1 MLNTTRAV
9 IDLDALRH
17 NLAVVRSLCPA
28 SRVMAMV
35 KADAYGHGL
44 LPVAQALAAAGVD
57 GLAVARLSE
66 ALQLHD
72 VGIDRRLLLL
82 GSLLD
87 DGDLDLCAE
96 RDIDVVVHD
105 TITAERVR
113 RHRGV
118 PLRIWL
124 KLDSGM
130 HRLGLTVDE
139 FRAAD
144 ARLRGAAGVGEIV
157 HMTHFSSAEE
167 PDASRTER
175 QLASFREAHHGSAA
189 AVSLANSAGLIA
201 HPETRGDWVRP
212 GIMLY
217 GDNPVAANQPLPLR
231 PVMSL
236 RAFVTGVRDLGPNES
251 VGYNATWTSRR
262 PSRIA
267 AIGIGYGDGYPR
279 HAGNGTPVWLNGK
292 IVPLAGRVSMDTI
305 CVDVTEL
312 DSVAVG
318 DEAVLWGAELP
329 AALVARHAETIS
341 YELFTSI
348 GSRVTREYLAVHRP
362 AP

>member
-1 MLNTTRAV
+1 MLNTARAV

-44 LPVAQALAAAGVD
+44 LPVARALAAAGVE

-66 ALQLHD
+66 ALRLHD
-72 VGIDRRLLLL
+72 AGIGRRLLLL

-87 DGDLDLCAE
+87 EGDLDLCAE
-96 RDIDVVVHD
+96 RGIDVVVHHA
-105 TITAERVR
+105 IGAEQVR
-113 RHRGV
+113 RHRGT

-124 KLDSGM
+124 ELDSGM
-130 HRLGLTVDE
+130 HRLGLGVDE

-144 ARLRGAAGVGEIV
+144 AALRGTAGVAEIV

-167 PDASRTER
+167 LGDTRTESQR
-175 QLASFREAHHGSAA
+175 ARFDEAHRDRPAA
-189 AVSLANSAGLIA
+189 TSLANSAALIA
-201 HPETRGDWVRP
+201 RPETRGDWVRP

-217 GDNPVAANQPLPLR
+217 GDNPVAASHPLPLR

-236 RAFVTGVRDLGPNES
+236 RAVVTAVRDLGPNES
-251 VGYNATWTSRR
+251 VGYNATWTTRR

-267 AIGIGYGDGYPR
+267 ALGIGYGDGYPR
-279 HAGNGTPVWLNGK
+279 HAGSGTPVWLNGRV
-292 IVPLAGRVSMDTI
+292 VPLVGRVSMDTI
-305 CVDVTEL
+305 SVDTTEL
-312 DSVAVG
+312 DTVAVG

-329 AALVARHAETIS
+329 AARVARHAGTIS

-348 GSRVTREYLAVHRP
+348 GSRVTREYLDP
-362 AP
+362 TT